1 MYQRVSFQDFIDA
14 FIKMERGGQF
24 TYEGFEALY
33 NHLLSIEDDTGKQIE
48 LDVIAI
54 CVEYAEYPSAID
66 AVADYTLE
74 QFESEGQ
81 AIEYL
86 VERTIV
92 IHFDGGVIVQN
103 F

>member
-33 NHLLSIEDDTGKQIE
+33 NHLLSIEDDTGEQIE
-48 LDVIAI
+48 LDVIAT

-74 QFESEGQ
+74 QFDEGR

-92 IHFDGGVIVQN
+92 IHFDSGVIVKN